1 MQIKNNNKNIN
12 KERNIAEIL
21 DHQCYVS
28 EFLSLTWILSPE
40 TIEPSCYKYDIIG
53 DELLLNFGAKFQR

>member
-12 KERNIAEIL
+12 KERIIAEIL

-28 EFLSLTWILSPE
+28 EFLSLTWILSAE
-40 TIEPSCYKYDIIG
+40 ATEPSYYIYNIIG
-53 DELLLNFGAKFQR
+53 DELLLNFSAKFQR